1 MKAPCAECGKVRRF
15 ATIGGVK
22 LCRFCLQR
30 ALTEL
35 SGETERFEEFWAVVV
50 RKDGKIPAKQAW
62 RTLNLDAEADKII
75 RYFKAMRPGWQ
86 KKVTKG
92 EREYIPHPAT
102 VLRQRRWEDGAVQQQ
117 QQRKTYL

>member
-15 ATIGGVK
+15 ATVGGAK

-30 ALTEL
+30 ALTKL
-35 SGETERFEEFWAVVV
+35 SGEAERFEEFWEVVV

-75 RYFKAMRPGWQ
+75 RYFKALRPDWQ

-102 VLRQRRWEDGAVQQQ
+102 VLRQRRWEDEAAQQ